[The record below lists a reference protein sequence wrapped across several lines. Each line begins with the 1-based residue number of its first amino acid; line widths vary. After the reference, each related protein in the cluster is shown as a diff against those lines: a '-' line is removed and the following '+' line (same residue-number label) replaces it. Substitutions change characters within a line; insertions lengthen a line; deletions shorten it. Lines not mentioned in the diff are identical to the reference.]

1 MPGDRLDMA
10 LAVGA
15 SPETRA
21 VGAVGPAALILP
33 ISLPVCCAVC
43 QDLSL
48 WADITVVVLII
59 YVLILLKKP
68 IFCHRPF
75 IRQQWQDTVRE
86 QLMGDRRRPVSGV
99 HDDHLW
105 RVSFYLII
113 QRFKSAAVMLIP
125 GMDSIPQYPSVPVTG
140 GLHGIGKDVFMFPFP
155 KPATLWVSCA
165 ALAGPATITTGTPA
179 GWRVITVSIL

>member
-1 MPGDRLDMA
+1 MTQGSPASSGNFPSVPRRTMFWSVPGRGGPRPTASPSGAWASAPYNEERRQRQRQGKEPGIDLLVPAGMADVLHRLHILFPHMPGDRLDMA

-15 SPETRA
+15 SPEARA
-21 VGAVGPAALILP
+21 AGAVGPAALILP
-33 ISLPVCCAVC
+33 VSLPICCAVC

-86 QLMGDRRRPVSGV
+86 QSMGDRRRP
-99 HDDHLW
+99 
-105 RVSFYLII
+105 
-113 QRFKSAAVMLIP
+113 
-125 GMDSIPQYPSVPVTG
+125 
-140 GLHGIGKDVFMFPFP
+140 
-155 KPATLWVSCA
+155 
-165 ALAGPATITTGTPA
+165 
-179 GWRVITVSIL
+179 